1 VRRIL
6 IAGCGYVGTA
16 AADLFHAG
24 GWLVEGWTTN
34 AASAAQLLDKPYP
47 VIAVDLTDRHQVNA
61 RPQNFDLVIHCAST
75 RGGDAE
81 SYRRLYRDGMQNL
94 LDRFVGSSFLFTS
107 STSVY
112 AQQDGEWVTEKS
124 PAQPAH
130 EKGQLLLQT
139 EQLVL
144 GSGGIVARLGGIH
157 GPARSAV
164 LTNFL
169 RGAIA
174 IDPTNDRFMNQV
186 HRDDIATALVLLAET
201 TLGPNSVYNVVD
213 DEPIL
218 RSECYRWLAQKLGR
232 PLPSKGD
239 TLGSSKRGRSNKRVR
254 NTRLRELGWSPRY
267 PSFVTAMEQSIMPSF
282 GL

>member
-24 GWLVEGWTTN
+24 GWLVEGWTAN

-61 RPQNFDLVIHCAST
+61 RPQNFDLVLHCAST

-81 SYRRLYRDGMQNL
+81 SYRRVYLNGMQNL
-94 LDRFVGSSFLFTS
+94 VDRFIGSTFLFTS

-112 AQQDGEWVTEKS
+112 AQKDGEWVTEKS

-144 GSGGIVARLGGIH
+144 GRGGIVARLGGIH
-157 GPARSAV
+157 GPARSAI

-169 RGAIA
+169 RGAA
-174 IDPTNDRFMNQV
+174 PIDPANDRFMNQI
-186 HRDDIATALVLLAET
+186 HRDDSAAALVLLAET
-201 TLGPNSVYNVVD
+201 APGPDSVYNVVD
-213 DEPIL
+213 DAPIL
-218 RSECYRWLAQKLGR
+218 RGECYRWLAEKLGR
-232 PLPSKGD
+232 PLSSNGD
-239 TLGSSKRGRSNKRVR
+239 TLGSGKRGRSNKRVS
-254 NTRLRELGWSPRY
+254 NARLREGGWKPRY
-267 PSFVTAMEQSIMPSF
+267 PSFAAAMEQSILPSF